1 MTNLAIID
9 LGSNSVRLKIN
20 QIMDDGQTKLLRY
33 EKEYVRLSEDM
44 GPEKLLKAVPIER
57 TIKQLSRFMD
67 ICRQITNVQL
77 ITTATAAVRQAVNQ
91 AEFIDRVKR
100 EIGLDIHV
108 ISGTHEAFLDYL
120 GVYQTL
126 PIKNGLIIDTGGA
139 SMELILVDDGY
150 AEETVSLPMGS
161 VLLSQQYHL
170 DDRIEA
176 ENLYDAIIHVDE
188 VLSGQRWLNRARHLR
203 VVALGGSNRA
213 LAKMYRWQQLDE
225 GGNVPPVH
233 GLTMSTTDAFRLMHQ
248 LIATDRAGRSGIRG
262 VAAARA
268 DVIVGGLLPVMALL
282 RQLHMKQLMFSS
294 NGLRE
299 GLLFQYQAGEVNP
312 EMIQRLALE

>member
-9 LGSNSVRLKIN
+9 LGSNSVRLKVS
-20 QIMDDGQTKLLRY
+20 QLTDSGQTKLLRY

-44 GPEKLLKAVPIER
+44 GPEKLLKTTPIER
-57 TIKQLSRFMD
+57 TVAQLARFMD
-67 ICRQITNVQL
+67 ICRTIPNVQL
-77 ITTATAAVRQAVNQ
+77 ITTATAAVRQAVNR

-100 EIGLDIHV
+100 EVGLDIHV
-108 ISGTHEAFLDYL
+108 ISGEHEAYLDYL
-120 GVYQTL
+120 GVSRTL

-150 AEETVSLPMGS
+150 AEEAISLPMGS
-161 VLLSQQYHL
+161 VLLSQRYHL
-170 DDRIEA
+170 GDHIA
-176 ENLYDAIIHVDE
+176 PENLYDAIIHVDE
-188 VLSGQRWLNRARHLR
+188 VLAGQRWLNRARHLR

-213 LAKMYRWQQLDE
+213 LAKMYRWQRLAD

-233 GLTMSTTDAFRLMHQ
+233 GLTMSTSDAFALMHQ
-248 LIATDRAGRSGIRG
+248 LIATEKAGRAAIRG
-262 VAAARA
+262 VSAARA
-268 DVIVGGLLPVMALL
+268 DVIVGGLLPLMALL

-312 EMIQRLALE
+312 EMIQRLDFA